1 MCVEMVDDSVL
12 ECRIVPFHGRES
24 PHFVLAP
31 NDEVVLSSG
40 LVDRLGDRCMLARLM
55 ALSPSSPCLWACFD
69 PSRMLRSLRGIS

>member
-1 MCVEMVDDSVL
+1 MVDDSVL

-40 LVDRLGDRCMLARLM
+40 LVDRLRDRCMLARLM
-55 ALSPSSPCLWACFD
+55 AVPVVLVSALALIHLGC
-69 PSRMLRSLRGIS
+69 LRGIS